1 MPSDFSDLDQLDV
14 ALRIGI
20 SLLLGGILGLERERK
35 DKPAGVRTYG
45 LVCLG
50 SALFMMS
57 SILIGHQVHED
68 WGTPYDPSRIGST
81 IVQGIGFIA
90 AGVIFQSSGKVQGLT
105 TAAGVWVTAAVG
117 LLVGAG
123 FFVVAALA
131 VVGTVLY
138 LLLADIL
145 TKRFIGETPPQGPS
159 NDVELKGS

>member
-50 SALFMMS
+50 STLFMMS
-57 SILIGHQVHED
+57 SILIGQQVRED

-90 AGVIFQSSGKVQGLT
+90 AGVIFQSRGKIQGLT

-123 FFVVAALA
+123 FFVVAAFA
-131 VVGTVLY
+131 VVSTVVYLVVADYLTSRFFGGTGRQESSDE
-138 LLLADIL
+138 ADD
-145 TKRFIGETPPQGPS
+145 QS
-159 NDVELKGS
+159 A